1 MIDIE
6 KAENAVHMLLEAVGE
21 DPNREGLVDTPKRV
35 AKMYEELLKGYS
47 KNAEEPLSKV
57 FNVDNS
63 ELVLVKD
70 INFYSLCEHHL
81 LPFMGNVHIAYIP
94 EEKVVGLS
102 KLARTVEIFARR
114 LQLQEKLTNQIAESI
129 YENLMPKGVF
139 VVIEAEHTCMTMR
152 GIKKVGAKT
161 ITYSSKGVFKNN
173 YQLQKNILDMIKH
186 E

>member
-6 KAENAVHMLLEAVGE
+6 KAEKAVHMLLEAVGE

-47 KNAEEPLSKV
+47 KSAEEPLSKV

-161 ITYSSKGVFKNN
+161 ITYSSKGIFKNN

>member
-47 KNAEEPLSKV
+47 KNVEEPLSKV

>member
-6 KAENAVHMLLEAVGE
+6 KAEKAVHMLLEAVGE

-47 KNAEEPLSKV
+47 KSADEPLSKV

-161 ITYSSKGVFKNN
+161 ITYSSKGIFKNN